1 MAHPAPRRWYPITF
15 TVAALVLLP
24 LSVLLLSW
32 LEIDREIWSHL
43 WDTQLP
49 RLLGN
54 TLTLVLGVG
63 IGVTLLGVSLA
74 WLTSLCEFPGRRWLD
89 WALMLPFAIP
99 AYVLAFVFVGL
110 LDFAG
115 PVQSLLREWFGSGL
129 RLPRVR
135 STGGVILVL
144 VLVFYPY
151 VYLLARS
158 AFIAQ
163 GKGLMEAARVLGLS
177 PWQAFLRVA
186 LPMARPAIGAGLALA
201 VMETLADFGAVS
213 VFNFDTFTTAIYKT
227 WYGFY
232 SLSSAAQLASLLLLG
247 VCLVLLGERHTR
259 GRAKAASERPRGAPL
274 YRLRGARALAASAW
288 CGLVFL
294 CAFVIPVAQLVVW
307 FWRQGRFDLDERYWD
322 LIGHTLTLGGIAALA
337 TVAVALLL
345 AFAVRLAPTRAIRG
359 AVGLGNLGYALPGS
373 VLAVSIMLA
382 FSWLD
387 NHWVIPLS
395 SALGGAG
402 KPLLLGGIAALA
414 TVAVA
419 LLLAFAVRLAPTRAI
434 RGAVGLG
441 NLGYALPGSV
451 LAVSIMLAFSWLDN
465 HWVIP
470 LSSALGGA
478 GKPLLLG
485 SLFALLLAYL
495 IRFMAVAYGPLE
507 SGLARI
513 RPSLPEASRSLGV
526 GGPLLFLR
534 VYLPLLL
541 PASLSAAL
549 LVFVDVLKEMPAT
562 LLMRPFGWDTL
573 AVRIFEMTSEGEWAR
588 ASLPALTLVLVGL
601 LPVVGLIRRSAH
613 HSDR

>member
-1 MAHPAPRRWYPITF
+1 MAHPAQRRWYPIVF
-15 TVAALVLLP
+15 AIAALVLLP

-32 LEIDREIWSHL
+32 QTIDHQIWSHL
-43 WDTQLP
+43 WETQMP

-115 PVQSLLREWFGSGL
+115 PVQTLLREWFGTGL

-151 VYLLARS
+151 VYLLART
-158 AFIAQ
+158 AFLAQ
-163 GKGLMEAARVLGLS
+163 GKGLMEAARVLGQS
-177 PWQAFLRVA
+177 PWQAFWRVA
-186 LPMARPAIGAGLALA
+186 LPMARPAIGAGVALAL
-201 VMETLADFGAVS
+201 METLADFGAVS

-227 WYGFY
+227 WYGFF
-232 SLSSAAQLASLLLLG
+232 SLSSAAQLASLLLL
-247 VCLVLLGERHTR
+247 VVMLVLYGERRAR
-259 GRAKAASERPRGAPL
+259 GANRASNERPRVKAL
-274 YRLRGARALAASAW
+274 YHLRGPKAWAATGW
-288 CGLVFL
+288 CGLVFA
-294 CAFVIPVAQLVVW
+294 CAFVIPVLQLVVW
-307 FWRQGRFDLDERYWD
+307 FWQRGRFDLDERYAG
-322 LIGHTLTLGGIAALA
+322 LILHTLYLGGMAALI
-337 TVAVALLL
+337 TVSVAMLL
-345 AFAVRLAPTRAIRG
+345 AFARRLAPTRTINS
-359 AVGLGNLGYALPGS
+359 AVGLANLGYALPGS

-382 FSWLD
+382 FSYLD
-387 NHWVIPLS
+387 RELVIPLS
-395 SALGGAG
+395 G
-402 KPLLLGGIAALA
+402 
-414 TVAVA
+414 
-419 LLLAFAVRLAPTRAI
+419 
-434 RGAVGLG
+434 
-441 NLGYALPGSV
+441 
-451 LAVSIMLAFSWLDN
+451 W
-465 HWVIP
+465 
-470 LSSALGGA
+470 LGGA

-485 SLFALLLAYL
+485 SLAALLLAYL
-495 IRFMAVAYGPLE
+495 VRFVAVAYGPLE
-507 SGLARI
+507 SSLARI
-513 RPSLPEASRSLGV
+513 RPSLPEAARSLGV
-526 GGPLLFLR
+526 SGPRLFFK

-541 PASLSAAL
+541 PGTLSAAL

-601 LPVVGLIRRSAH
+601 LPVIGLIRRSAH
-613 HSDR
+613 RNT